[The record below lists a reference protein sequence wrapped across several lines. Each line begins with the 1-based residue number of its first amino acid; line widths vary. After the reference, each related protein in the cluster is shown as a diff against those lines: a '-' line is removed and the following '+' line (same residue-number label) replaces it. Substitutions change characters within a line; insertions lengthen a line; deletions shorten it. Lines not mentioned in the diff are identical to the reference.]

1 MLFTSPNKQYYVVL
15 VVKLLMMFSYLL
27 LLNNSRNTYSRHLKF
42 GMVIVILFTSP
53 NEQYYVILFC
63 CKVIDYLS
71 LLLFRHITSFSCQ
84 IKLYDYVKITIY
96 IDAHNFNHVD
106 FVVLEHYLI
115 TITVTVTITIVYST
129 CLFLL
134 FCNNMSRMIE
144 QHAMPVLYTSPPIP
158 HGIHRIRV
166 ISVQNPIKVL
176 AVLAQ
181 S

>member
-1 MLFTSPNKQYYVVL
+1 MSFTSPNKQYYVIL
-15 VVKLLMMFSYLL
+15 VVKLLMMFLYLL

-53 NEQYYVILFC
+53 NKQYYVILFC
-63 CKVIDYLS
+63 CKVIDDLS

-96 IDAHNFNHVD
+96 IDAHNFNHVN
-106 FVVLEHYLI
+106 FVPYTVVLEHYLI

-134 FCNNMSRMIE
+134 FCNNMSSMIE
-144 QHAMPVLYTSPPIP
+144 
-158 HGIHRIRV
+158 
-166 ISVQNPIKVL
+166 
-176 AVLAQ
+176 
-181 S
+181 